1 MTTSKSPLAVARWA
15 LLLGKTSL
23 PPYSHER
30 SPHKYTQPQ
39 LFALLVLKEF
49 FGQDYRGL
57 MAMVSDLSDLQR
69 TLELQELPH
78 YTTVQKAARRLLSR
92 RRARKLLAASISA
105 AKKGR
110 ILRSKRLTGA
120 LDSTGLSSHH
130 TSAYFVERKQ
140 RILHVKGYQTTHYQ
154 RFPKLAHICDIA
166 THLIFGFLPSWGPST
181 DVSHFAPL
189 LKEGLRIHPVG
200 TILADA
206 GYDSEANHRFAREE
220 LGVKSIIPARAGR
233 STTKLPTGF
242 FRRRMR
248 THFPKKTYGQRA
260 QAEAVMS
267 MLKRN
272 FGEALS
278 ARTYQAQMR
287 EIGLKV
293 LTHNIGILLFA

>member
-15 LLLGKTSL
+15 LALGKASL
-23 PPYSHER
+23 PEYSHSR

-57 MAMVSDLSDLQR
+57 MQLVADLSDLQKA
-69 TLELQELPH
+69 LELQELPH
-78 YTTVQKAARRLLSR
+78 YTTIQKAARRLLSR
-92 RRARKLLAASISA
+92 RRIQKLLATSIEA

-110 ILRSKRLTGA
+110 ILRSKRLTAA
-120 LDSTGLSSHH
+120 LDSTGLSSRH

-140 RILHVKGYQTTHYQ
+140 RVLHAKGYQTTQYR
-154 RFPKLAHICDIA
+154 RFPKLAHICDTT

-181 DVSHFAPL
+181 DVSHFIPL
-189 LKEGLRIHPVG
+189 LKEGLRVHPVG
-200 TILADA
+200 IILADA
-206 GYDSEANHRFAREE
+206 GYDSEANHRFARGE
-220 LGVKSIIPARAGR
+220 LGVRSVMPARAGR
-233 STTKLPTGF
+233 STAKLPTGR
-242 FRRRMR
+242 FRRRMTTR
-248 THFPKKTYGQRA
+248 FPKKLYGQRA
-260 QAEAVMS
+260 QVETVMS

-278 ARTYQAQMR
+278 AKTYQAQMR

-293 LTHNIGILLFA
+293 LTHNIGILMPT